1 MIGSI
6 DEVQESVRSEEDEEG
21 KMCPDKIKEWTEV
34 TKNGFVYNKYIKVDC
49 YYRRLLNKE
58 GFENRVQNGLWLGK
72 STEKLALIR
81 FLDENVLPTQN
92 DGWNG
97 FQMYFDDTLDQY
109 NGKISIHQ
117 VSKKNFTFYWSETEK
132 LLK

>member
-58 GFENRVQNGLWLGK
+58 GFENRVKNGLWLGK

-97 FQMYFDDTLDQY
+97 FQMYFEQ
-109 NGKISIHQ
+109 
-117 VSKKNFTFYWSETEK
+117 
-132 LLK
+132 